1 MEQRRKTQHTQTIR
15 YLVSLLLYGTNGVAA
30 RFLQLSSMQIVLLRT
45 SFGWLVLTLA
55 LLLGQKT
62 RQSAQRQDVLFVL
75 LSGVCSTG
83 LGSYLYFSSIPRLPV
98 REVSVLG
105 YVEPLSALVFSAVLL
120 GERLLPAQL
129 LGAGLILGGTLVMEL
144 FRAKI

>member
-1 MEQRRKTQHTQTIR
+1 MEQRRKTQRTQTIR

-75 LSGVCSTG
+75 LSGMCSTG

-120 GERLLPAQL
+120 GKRLLPAQL

>member
-1 MEQRRKTQHTQTIR
+1 MEQRRKTPRTQTIR

-75 LSGVCSTG
+75 LSGMCSTG

-120 GERLLPAQL
+120 GKRLLPAQL